1 MVKDPMTGVYSR
13 ATLGQRLH
21 EEIDRARRYEIPLSI
36 IMLDLDHFK
45 SVNDA
50 FGHLRGDQV
59 LISFAQRLRNAI
71 RKSDLIYRYGGDEFL
86 LLLPNTSKVQG
97 SALAERLLEAIREE
111 PFEGDPPITLTLSLG
126 VASFPDDGHTPETLF
141 EKADQRHYS
150 AKRHGRDR
158 AVDVDPLH
166 EAPLFFDPDARMVE
180 RDEAMFVMQRFL
192 DCLPDRVQG
201 ILIVTGPPGSG
212 RSRFLGEVGKNA
224 RLQGYEVIALHGSP
238 ALEKPRIRRP
248 ERGDQKAGKTTATR

>member
-97 SALAERLLEAIREE
+97 SALAQRLLEAIHEE

-166 EAPLFFDPDARMVE
+166 EAPLFFDPDAAHGGARRSHV
-180 RDEAMFVMQRFL
+180 RHAA
-192 DCLPDRVQG
+192 LPGLPAGPGAGDIDRHRPSG
-201 ILIVTGPPGSG
+201 LGSLALPG
-212 RSRFLGEVGKNA
+212 RSG
-224 RLQGYEVIALHGSP
+224 
-238 ALEKPRIRRP
+238 
-248 ERGDQKAGKTTATR
+248 